1 MKPQTRDTGQMSEHT
16 SSSAGPLPTHH
27 LSSMR
32 GRDPHE
38 HHRVATPLELL
49 FDLTF
54 VIAFGLAAS
63 QLAHL
68 LAEGHYVAGL
78 TGFGFAMFAVCWAWI
93 NFSWFASAF
102 DTDDWIY
109 RLTTMVQ
116 MVGVL
121 ILALGLPRMFASLD
135 HGGHVDNAVMVLGYV
150 VMRGA
155 MLFQWLRAARQYPDG
170 RRACLTY
177 AITILIAQ
185 IGWVAL
191 IFIDMPL
198 LGTAASSVLLIL
210 VELTG
215 PFLAERIAG
224 GTPWHAHHIAE
235 RYGLLAIIT
244 LGEGVVGT
252 VASISAIVDEQGWN
266 LDAVLICV
274 AGTGLTFGMWWLYF
288 LMPSGTILHRFR
300 KRSFVWGYGQM
311 LVFGAIAATG
321 AGLHV
326 AAYYIEHKAHIS
338 AAATVLT
345 VAIPVFIYVLMIFV
359 LYVYLLRRLEAFY
372 ILLMAG
378 TTTFIILPVVLAAA
392 GLDMTMCLVVLMLA
406 PLVPVVG
413 YELKGHRYG
422 SDALRHALE
431 P

>member
-1 MKPQTRDTGQMSEHT
+1 MPEQTPASR
-16 SSSAGPLPTHH
+16 LPTHH

-68 LAEGHYVAGL
+68 LAEGHYAAGL
-78 TGFGFAMFAVCWAWI
+78 MGFGFAMFAVCWAWV

-102 DTDDWIY
+102 DTDDWVY
-109 RLTTMVQ
+109 RMTTMVQ

-121 ILALGLPRMFASLD
+121 ILALGLPQMFESID
-135 HGGHVDNAVMVLGYV
+135 KGEHVNNGIMVLGYV
-150 VMRGA
+150 VMRVA
-155 MLFQWLRAARQYPDG
+155 MTFQWLRAARQNPE
-170 RRACLTY
+170 RRAACLTY
-177 AITILIAQ
+177 AIAISIAQ
-185 IGWVAL
+185 IGWVVL

-198 LGTAASSVLLIL
+198 LPTFLCVVTLTL
-210 VELTG
+210 VEMLG
-215 PFLAERIAG
+215 PVVAERRNG

-252 VASISAIVDEQGWN
+252 VASISAITGEQGWN
-266 LDAVLICV
+266 LDAILVCI

-288 LMPSGTILHRFR
+288 LLPSGQILHRFR
-300 KRSFVWGYGQM
+300 NRSFLWGYGHM
-311 LVFGAIAATG
+311 LIFAAIAATG

-338 AAATVLT
+338 ATATVLT
-345 VAIPVFIYVLMIFV
+345 VAVPVGAYILLIFAH
-359 LYVYLLRRLEAFY
+359 YVYLLQRMEAFY
-372 ILLMAG
+372 LWLQAGSAILLA
-378 TTTFIILPVVLAAA
+378 LPVLAAA
-392 GLDMTMCLVVLMLA
+392 AGVGMTACLAVLMLA
-406 PLVPVVG
+406 PLVPVIG
-413 YELKGHRYG
+413 YEVKGHHYG
-422 SDALRHALE
+422 NRALARALE
-431 P
+431 S